1 MSPKPWPA
9 RSRRASRFALSPRFI
24 EAAAALTIAYLA
36 FEIILL
42 PQSSM
47 RWLVVGVLG
56 LFHGAYFAA
65 FLSESGYHVATFLTG
80 VVDLRAASHRVVR
93 LHSRP
98 AGAPLVLAPRRASG
112 RVAAAGGRSR
122 LVFPASARVA
132 TGACAS
138 YEYMRSFDS
147 LSEREILALAI
158 SLEEE
163 DERVY
168 AEYAEGLR
176 ENFPASAA
184 VFDGMREEES
194 GHRRRLIEL
203 FRKKFGEHI
212 PLIRRQDVRG
222 FVHRNPVWLM
232 QPLGLDTVR
241 NQASAMEVESRR
253 FYEKAAARAQDA
265 GVRQLLDD
273 LAQEERTHEDRAEE
287 LEKTKLQPDVKH
299 REDEANRRLFV
310 LQIVQPGLAG
320 LMDGSVSTLA
330 PVFAAA
336 LATQSSFDAFK
347 VGLAASL
354 GAGIS
359 MGFAEALSDDGSL
372 TGRGHPWARGIV
384 CGLMT
389 ALGGIGHTL
398 PFLIPG
404 FRLAMIV
411 AGTGGGGRARRH
423 FVDPAP
429 LHGHAAGIGGSAS
442 GPRAACWCFLTGVSD
457 RQLLTRRTQ
466 HQRIE
471 KQLERLIA
479 LRAIL
484 RAHPEKHRAALPQR
498 HLHQCRAA
506 FEIRFAQQPSGGQH
520 DDRPGS
526 EPPRGLCCAKERPM
540 PDCPRSKSQCSQA
553 APYAIGLVRVERDVQ
568 QRSRRIEI
576 AIRNSSDVHSSR
588 SRCRCS
594 TA

>member
-1 MSPKPWPA
+1 M
-9 RSRRASRFALSPRFI
+9 LN
-24 EAAAALTIAYLA
+24 
-36 FEIILL
+36 
-42 PQSSM
+42 
-47 RWLVVGVLG
+47 
-56 LFHGAYFAA
+56 
-65 FLSESGYHVATFLTG
+65 
-80 VVDLRAASHRVVR
+80 
-93 LHSRP
+93 
-98 AGAPLVLAPRRASG
+98 
-112 RVAAAGGRSR
+112 
-122 LVFPASARVA
+122 
-132 TGACAS
+132 
-138 YEYMRSFDS
+138 FDS

-176 ENFPASAA
+176 QNFAASAE

-203 FRKKFGEHI
+203 FRQKFGEHI

-222 FVHRNPVWLM
+222 FVHRNPVWLV

-273 LAQEERTHEDRAEE
+273 LAQEERTHEDRASK
-287 LEKTKLQPDVKH
+287 LEKAKLQPDVKH

-372 TGRGHPWARGIV
+372 TAAAIR
-384 CGLMT
+384 
-389 ALGGIGHTL
+389 
-398 PFLIPG
+398 
-404 FRLAMIV
+404 
-411 AGTGGGGRARRH
+411 GRAAW
-423 FVDPAP
+423 F
-429 LHGHAAGIGGSAS
+429 AA
-442 GPRAACWCFLTGVSD
+442 
-457 RQLLTRRTQ
+457 
-466 HQRIE
+466 
-471 KQLERLIA
+471 
-479 LRAIL
+479 
-484 RAHPEKHRAALPQR
+484 
-498 HLHQCRAA
+498 
-506 FEIRFAQQPSGGQH
+506 
-520 DDRPGS
+520 
-526 EPPRGLCCAKERPM
+526 
-540 PDCPRSKSQCSQA
+540 
-553 APYAIGLVRVERDVQ
+553 
-568 QRSRRIEI
+568 
-576 AIRNSSDVHSSR
+576 
-588 SRCRCS
+588 
-594 TA
+594 